1 MSLKGSHVSAVVNAP
16 AYPLQPL
23 LTRGNGGEGSCDQA
37 RTDKTLVSI
46 HFTYYTPLRLICMWK
61 SESALCH
68 ICQLFQGTFI
78 HMVWECPKIRPLWS
92 QVTEF
97 MADHFGF
104 PNICN
109 PLLCLLGAIND
120 EKNVTKQF
128 IRLIRFYVRKPIA
141 IRWIYTETFTLAM
154 WEKLVNADP
163 TLYKMTYEHGYALK
177 NVPNLVPVEGLSSYS
192 GRTYRKVEHLR
203 NYRLRMLCPG
213 GLSRCL
219 WGGRKWGP
227 GLPCRWCDEYRKTLQ
242 KVLYA
247 VLFFFVFFLE
257 RLGRIGRRRRWEHF

>member
-177 NVPNLVPVEGLSSYS
+177 NVPNLVPVEGLSSFLGGLT
-192 GRTYRKVEHLR
+192 GRLSIWGTIGWGCFVLVD
-203 NYRLRMLCPG
+203 CPG
-213 GLSRCL
+213 VCGVEENGARGSLADGVMNTGKHSKRFCMQY
-219 WGGRKWGP
+219 
-227 GLPCRWCDEYRKTLQ
+227 CFF
-242 KVLYA
+242 
-247 VLFFFVFFLE
+247 LFFF
-257 RLGRIGRRRRWEHF
+257 